1 MADVG
6 QSSQEKE
13 EQEGQGKME
22 AEVGVLPQSQGTPQ
36 DGRDETP
43 PMVIPTSDLQSHQK
57 IRLYCSKP
65 VNLCSSYRKQ
75 IDTPSF
81 QITWYCPFSKSTVI
95 VTPSLSWAMLVN
107 TRDTHEV
114 LISLSL
120 MKERGWASG
129 FSRDTLS
136 RVESCASLG
145 MQYLWSEGWTRGWLP
160 GQRQCDWT
168 CSVGSSPEKMSII
181 SLWRSRADS
190 EDSRSTPTE
199 LLRGTKVEYRYI
211 L

>member
-57 IRLYCSKP
+57 ICLYCSKP

-81 QITWYCPFSKSTVI
+81 QIT
-95 VTPSLSWAMLVN
+95 
-107 TRDTHEV
+107 
-114 LISLSL
+114 
-120 MKERGWASG
+120 
-129 FSRDTLS
+129 
-136 RVESCASLG
+136 
-145 MQYLWSEGWTRGWLP
+145 
-160 GQRQCDWT
+160 
-168 CSVGSSPEKMSII
+168 
-181 SLWRSRADS
+181 
-190 EDSRSTPTE
+190 
-199 LLRGTKVEYRYI
+199 
-211 L
+211 